1 MPVPH
6 RAVLDVA
13 CNRAGHGIQKHR
25 GTEITNDSLGVPGR
39 ELPNAPRHK
48 ANVWIRYRFA
58 GNAVRGLMIAGGV
71 VYEGDR
77 FTSRDNVITAPAYT
91 RFDASSSWPLPGR
104 RLTLGLVAENL
115 TDLRYVRSGAGGVLF
130 AGPPATSRS
139 ADVGFVL
146 IACALGNTLSQDLN
160 LQRARSSVSAAQGT
174 SS

>member
-1 MPVPH
+1 VPVPH

-130 AGPPATSRS
+130 AGPPRRLAVQMS
-139 ADVGFVL
+139 ASF
-146 IACALGNTLSQDLN
+146 
-160 LQRARSSVSAAQGT
+160 
-174 SS
+174 